1 MKSLVVLGGID
12 ILTSYLGMQ
21 AVCIFVV
28 KENYLVGEN
37 KHLGHG

>member
-1 MKSLVVLGGID
+1 MVLGGCD
-12 ILTSYLGMQ
+12 VLTSYLGMQ
-21 AVCIFVV
+21 PVRIFVM